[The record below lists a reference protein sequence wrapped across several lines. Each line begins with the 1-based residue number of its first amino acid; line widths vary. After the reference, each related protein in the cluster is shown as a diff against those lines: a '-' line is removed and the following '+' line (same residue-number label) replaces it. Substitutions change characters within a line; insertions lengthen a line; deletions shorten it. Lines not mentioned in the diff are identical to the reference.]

1 MTDPAAQE
9 FVSRWAIADLRE
21 QQAAQSHFN
30 ELCHLLG
37 VQTPTEADPKG
48 DFFTFE
54 QHVTKD
60 GGGAGRAD
68 VWYKGRFAWEYK
80 GKQKSLEAAYS
91 QLQSYSASL
100 NHPPLLVVCDLLEYR
115 IFPQWPN
122 IDHRPWIVLNEGLKT
137 EYGRDLLQRVLT
149 DPESFYRERRGEIE
163 RRERITADLARQ
175 FSRLA
180 QLLQDERY
188 GGTVRYQPMQ
198 IARFLTQL
206 LFAMFAED
214 IDLLPVFN
222 GQKILEYIFEQA
234 RKDPTIFAPAI
245 KELFGAMA
253 GKQSHVFWQRVPY
266 FNGGLF
272 DEQADDLVLDLSN
285 NEDARNVLFE
295 VNLRDWKEVE
305 PSIFGT
311 LFERALDPGKRA
323 QLGAHYTSESDIR
336 LVVEPVLMS
345 PLRRRWTDILS
356 QTIELWANFASDAPR
371 TQSAAKAKL
380 TVLYDQMLDELSA
393 VTVLDPACGSG
404 NFLYVSLLALKD
416 FEQDIHQHFAPL
428 KRPILR
434 RVTPR
439 QLLGIELNEFAAE
452 LAHVVVWIGDLQWQ
466 HRREGYSLRMR
477 YLNDTTTPVID
488 ERLAPGQPPRILNAD
503 AILRYDSQGVA
514 YEPEWPSAN
523 VIIGN
528 PPFLGDKFM
537 RGELGDKYTDQLRA
551 LYKGRV
557 PGGADLVTYWF
568 EKARAYIESDRTK
581 RAGLISTNSIRGGA
595 NRAVLDRIKQ
605 TGDIFMAWSDNPW
618 VLSGAAVRISIVGF
632 CKSVDDTE
640 QRMLDG
646 QSVMVINA
654 DLTTSVNVTSSL
666 PLISNKGICFLGMM
680 KSGPFDI
687 SAESAR
693 AMLQSINSSGLNN
706 SDVVKRRFNGQDV
719 VGRSPQGWIVDFGI
733 DMKEED
739 AANYQAPFDHI
750 LKNVKPV
757 RETNNRQRT
766 RERWWIYGEA
776 RPGLRRAISNLN
788 RYIATPEVAKHR
800 IFVWLDKDVIPDHTL
815 HVIARDDDYFFG
827 ILHSY
832 IHEVWSLRLGTSLEN
847 RPRYTSTTTFE
858 TFPFPVAPT
867 THDDESGDTAGIN
880 PDSSLAVAVPPS
892 PLVGEGSG
900 VRGIAAAAAHLHTER
915 HAWLNPPGIAPSDP
929 LLKKLTLTNLY
940 NALVDYRAGKT
951 ISREAFP
958 FEGAKFISRLAELH
972 DELDSAVLRAYGWD
986 DLIGTLRTPA
996 GDEAVLRRLLAE
1008 NLRRA
1013 GG

>member
-234 RKDPTIFAPAI
+234 RKDPAIFAPAI

-253 GKQSHVFWQRVPY
+253 GKQSHIFWQRVPY

-416 FEQDIHQHFAPL
+416 LEHDVHAHFKPL
-428 KRPILR
+428 RLPVR
-434 RVTPR
+434 DVVTPR
-439 QLLGIELNEFAAE
+439 QLLGIELNTFASE
-452 LAHVVVWIGDLQWQ
+452 LAHVVVWIGYLQSRY
-466 HRREGYSLRMR
+466 RRERRGLKANLMA
-477 YLNDTTTPVID
+477 NIGTPVID
-488 ERLAPGQPPRILNAD
+488 ERLEPGQPQRILNAD
-503 AILRYDSQGVA
+503 AILRYDADGA
-514 YEPEWPSAN
+514 PYEPEWPPAR
-523 VIIGN
+523 VIVGN
-528 PPFLGDKFM
+528 PPFLGGNKI
-537 RGELGDKYTDQLRA
+537 RSELGGYVDDLFK
-551 LYKGRV
+551 LYEGRI
-557 PGGADLVTYWF
+557 PAFADLVTYWH
-568 EKARAYIESDRTK
+568 EKARAQVEAGKTQRV
-581 RAGLISTNSIRGGA
+581 GLISTNSIRGGA
-595 NRAVLDRIKQ
+595 NRVVLDRIKQ

-618 VLSGAAVRISIVGF
+618 VLAGAAVRISITGF
-632 CKSVDDTE
+632 AAQVDE

-646 QSVMVINA
+646 LPVDVINS
-654 DLTTSVNVTSSL
+654 DLTASVDITRAKNLLENTEL
-666 PLISNKGICFLGMM
+666 CFMGPSP
-680 KSGPFDI
+680 KAPFDI
-687 SAESAR
+687 SEELALT
-693 AMLQSINSSGLNN
+693 MLAAVNASGKPNA
-706 SDVVKRRFNGQDV
+706 DVVLPVLSAVD
-719 VGRSPQGWIVDFGI
+719 IVQRARKEWTIDFGL
-733 DMKEED
+733 MSLEE
-739 AANYQAPFDHI
+739 AKGYEAPFAY
-750 LKNVKPV
+750 V
-757 RETNNRQRT
+757 ETNVYPIRSQNRRAAYA
-766 RERWWIYGEA
+766 EKWWQYAEA
-776 RPGLRRAISNLN
+776 RPGMRKALAGKARFIV
-788 RYIATPEVAKHR
+788 TPAVSKHR
-800 IFVWLDKDVIPDHTL
+800 VFVWTL
-815 HVIARDDDYFFG
+815 PNVVCNQGTLVFARDDEYFFG
-827 ILHSY
+827 VLHSY
-832 IHEVWSLRLGTSLEN
+832 IHELWSLRLGTWLGKGN
-847 RPRYTSTTTFE
+847 DPRYTPTTTFE
-858 TFPFPVAPT
+858 TFPFPVVSSPPPLGG
-867 THDDESGDTAGIN
+867 EV
-880 PDSSLAVAVPPS
+880 SLA
-892 PLVGEGSG
+892 
-900 VRGIAAAAAHLHTER
+900 AATLHAER
-915 HAWLNPPGIAPSDP
+915 DAWLNTHDLNGNGGEV
-929 LLKKLTLTNLY
+929 KGKNGRTLTNLY
-940 NALVDYRAGKT
+940 NALTAYRDSLNGIPVKMSALQP
-951 ISREAFP
+951 EARTFAP
-958 FEGAKFISRLAELH
+958 RLAELH
-972 DELDSAVLRAYGWD
+972 DALDEAVLKLYGWG
-986 DLIGTLRTPA
+986 DLVGQLRTPA
-996 GDEAVLRRLLAE
+996 GDEALLKRLLTE

-1013 GG
+1013 